1 MHGSPEAL
9 CSDVDVY
16 DDTLR
21 FAGQSS
27 VAVRHGERNHLVW
40 TCDDFGELTLLLIL
54 AFDNSLDDG
63 RMVAPEVD
71 KDVRDAILPQSLEE
85 GERSCIAVA
94 C

>member
-1 MHGSPEAL
+1 VHGSPEAL
-9 CSDVDVY
+9 CSDVDVH

-21 FAGQSS
+21 FAGQSR

-40 TCDDFGELTLLLIL
+40 TRDDLGKLAFLLIL
-54 AFDNSLDDG
+54 AFDNSFNDG

-85 GERSCIAVA
+85 GE
-94 C
+94 